1 MRGPDLNL
9 LQKPFNQ
16 SWGNT
21 MQAINTKVLSALENV
36 MVISTTDLQ
45 GNITYVNDLF
55 CKLTGYTK
63 EELLGQPHSVV
74 RHPS

>member
-1 MRGPDLNL
+1 
-9 LQKPFNQ
+9 
-16 SWGNT
+16 